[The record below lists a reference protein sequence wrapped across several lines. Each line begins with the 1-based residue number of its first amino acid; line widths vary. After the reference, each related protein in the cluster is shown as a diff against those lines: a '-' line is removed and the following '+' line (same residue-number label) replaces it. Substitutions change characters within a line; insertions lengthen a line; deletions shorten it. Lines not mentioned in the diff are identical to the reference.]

1 MGLLSCQLWLL
12 FVGRRSSSSS
22 SFRVYR
28 TAIMPGG
35 DPGKPPAAGE
45 TSRPISKSG
54 VVRTLSGLSD
64 ETLPRNGNVSW
75 DEGISS
81 LLAGPNSRIGGVKP
95 PNRADSVDFISPLK
109 GDVSLLRELLFD
121 VVRSQ
126 VSVETM
132 NKVELIAKLS
142 SEFDTEAE
150 DATFATIASTVGN
163 LSEAELQLVRLGVL
177 SCLSCRP
184 HCWVLG

>member
-1 MGLLSCQLWLL
+1 
-12 FVGRRSSSSS
+12 
-22 SFRVYR
+22 
-28 TAIMPGG
+28 MPGG